1 MRLLAYIVFV
11 MVMSGI
17 ASPNPAAADTNS
29 TAGAVGFLYGDIYLT
44 HDTGV
49 GHPER
54 PARLTGI
61 VEHLKQSGL
70 LAELT
75 LLKPTPASLDWI
87 TAVHAPEYVARVE
100 KNCRERLGY
109 VDTTDAPACPNTYDV
124 ALAAAGGVL
133 GAIDAVMAGRIKSA
147 FCAIRPPGHHA
158 LKDRAMGFCFFNNVA
173 IAARYL
179 QKKHKLARVLIVDWD
194 VHHGNGTQ
202 AIFYEDPTVFY
213 FSAHQSPLYP
223 GTGDADEKGQGKGL
237 GYTLNVALRA
247 GRGDAD
253 YRKVFEETLRPAA
266 AAFRPDFVLVSA
278 GFDAAK
284 GDLLGGMKITPEGFA
299 GLTRIVKQIAN
310 QSCQGRLVALLEG
323 GYNGDALAASIEA
336 HLRVL
341 ME

>member
-1 MRLLAYIVFV
+1 MHTWAYILVA

-17 ASPNPAAADTNS
+17 VGANPAAAGTNK
-29 TAGAVGFLYGDIYLT
+29 TAGAVGFLYGDVYLT

-54 PARLTGI
+54 PARLTAI
-61 VEHLKQSGL
+61 VEQLKQSGL
-70 LAELT
+70 LAQLT
-75 LLKPTPASLDWI
+75 LLKPAPAALEWI
-87 TAVHAPEYVARVE
+87 TAVHTPEYMARVE
-100 KNCRERLGY
+100 KDCRERLGY
-109 VDTTDAPACPNTYDV
+109 VDTTDAPAGSNTYEV

-133 GAIDAVMAGRIKSA
+133 GAIDAVMDKRIQSA

-173 IAARYL
+173 IAARYI

-213 FSAHQSPLYP
+213 FSAHQAPFYP
-223 GTGDADEKGQGKGL
+223 GTGDADEKGQGRGR
-237 GYTLNVALRA
+237 GFTLNVPLRA
-247 GRGDAD
+247 GCGDAD

-323 GYNGDALAASIEA
+323 GYNGDALAASVEA